1 MTIEELRIQGTIET
15 IDTMS
20 LTKDKSVKLTGY
32 PSKDQPWKKF
42 YSPEAFN
49 EPPKTTVFSYF
60 KESSKEHLD
69 VTAINYYG
77 NNISYQEML
86 NNIYRTA
93 NAFASLGIVPGDR
106 VSFCLPTLPESVYS
120 FYGLNDLGATSCWI
134 DPRTGAN
141 RIRNC
146 LNATNSNCLVTV
158 DLASPKIDKILDETS
173 VDKVISLSPTQSL
186 PPLLKSASKLSSF
199 ISGKI
204 HRENSFNYGYL
215 DWGKFVRNQ
224 SDIPGYKR
232 NVLRNQDPASVVYTS
247 GSTSEPKGVVLSN
260 DALNAL
266 AFQYKNVGV
275 NYHEGFRFLN
285 VMPLFLTYGL
295 ACGVH
300 MPFCLGMTNIIIPQI
315 DPLELAK
322 ITTKHK
328 AEMLMISPQLAMTFA
343 RDPHIKGKDLSYIK
357 VFGVGGSPL
366 PKDDEIEL
374 QECLNEHNCDI
385 PVGKGYG
392 LSENTSATV
401 ATTSKENNK
410 LEGAGIPLPLNN
422 QGVFEFFVDESGNL
436 IRTDHELPYGH
447 QGEYAVS
454 GPTIMDGYLNNPEL
468 TNTMILEHSDG
479 TKWLHTGDK
488 GYIDEDGQF
497 YPLYRLGRMIITPDS
512 HNIYL
517 GSIENVINKHPAV
530 DKCAVVGVN
539 PTKDDVG
546 KLPKAVVVLK
556 PEYQD
561 DRYDVIDELVEMNG
575 NELPER
581 DVAHY
586 YEIIDDLPLLPT
598 GKVDYSTLEN
608 DTLGEFVDPKI
619 KVSNLVDGVTFK
631 KSKKKERGD

>member
-1 MTIEELRIQGTIET
+1 M
-15 IDTMS
+15 D
-20 LTKDKSVKLTGY
+20 
-32 PSKDQPWKKF
+32 
-42 YSPEAFN
+42 
-49 EPPKTTVFSYF
+49 
-60 KESSKEHLD
+60 
-69 VTAINYYG
+69 
-77 NNISYQEML
+77 YQ
-86 NNIYRTA
+86 
-93 NAFASLGIVPGDR
+93 
-106 VSFCLPTLPESVYS
+106 
-120 FYGLNDLGATSCWI
+120 
-134 DPRTGAN
+134 
-141 RIRNC
+141 
-146 LNATNSNCLVTV
+146 
-158 DLASPKIDKILDETS
+158 KILT
-173 VDKVISLSPTQSL
+173 
-186 PPLLKSASKLSSF
+186 
-199 ISGKI
+199 
-204 HRENSFNYGYL
+204 
-215 DWGKFVRNQ
+215 
-224 SDIPGYKR
+224 
-232 NVLRNQDPASVVYTS
+232 
-247 GSTSEPKGVVLSN
+247 
-260 DALNAL
+260 
-266 AFQYKNVGV
+266 
-275 NYHEGFRFLN
+275 
-285 VMPLFLTYGL
+285 
-295 ACGVH
+295 
-300 MPFCLGMTNIIIPQI
+300 
-315 DPLELAK
+315 
-322 ITTKHK
+322 
-328 AEMLMISPQLAMTFA
+328 
-343 RDPHIKGKDLSYIK
+343 
-357 VFGVGGSPL
+357 
-366 PKDDEIEL
+366 
-374 QECLNEHNCDI
+374 
-385 PVGKGYG
+385 
-392 LSENTSATV
+392 ATV

-468 TNTMILEHSDG
+468 TNSMILEHSDG

-488 GYIDEDGQF
+488 GYTDEDGQF
-497 YPLYRLGRMIITPDS
+497 YPLYGLGIMVITPNS

-539 PTKDDVG
+539 SPKDDVG